1 MERVKAL
8 INKLQEQLD
17 QHTDPST
24 MALTVQMLQA
34 ELQQLQQS
42 GPKKTG
48 SGKVSVTMPA
58 NHKSAHTSHG
68 NGNAYAST
76 GKGYENP
83 AEQESEAE
91 IAVAKKIEEKNVNT
105 QPAAAAAQK
114 NYNFNP
120 ILEIPTLAHQ
130 DAVRE
135 LNDVIGHYGSSLNDQ
150 LKSNNTELAE
160 VLTEAPI
167 KDLKKGIGIN
177 DRYVFIN
184 ELFRGDETMYERS
197 IKTIN
202 NFHILQEAEF
212 WMERELK
219 LKLGWNEG
227 KERVQHFYQLVKR
240 RFA

>member
-24 MALTVQMLQA
+24 MAITVQMLQA
-34 ELQQLQQS
+34 ELQQIQQS
-42 GPKKTG
+42 VPKKTG
-48 SGKVSVTMPA
+48 SGKVSVMMPA
-58 NHKSAHTSHG
+58 NHKSAHSSQSNG
-68 NGNAYAST
+68 NGHTYSNGSN
-76 GKGYENP
+76 GNGYP
-83 AEQESEAE
+83 AEHVAE
-91 IAVAKKIEEKNVNT
+91 VAVVKNIADRNVNT
-105 QPAAAAAQK
+105 QPAQVAPQK

-160 VLTEAPI
+160 ILTEAPI

>member
-17 QHTDPST
+17 QHTDPSS
-24 MALTVQMLQA
+24 MAITVQMLQA
-34 ELQQLQQS
+34 ELQQVQQS
-42 GPKKTG
+42 APKNTS
-48 SGKVSVTMPA
+48 SGKISVMMPA
-58 NHKSAHTSHG
+58 NHKSSIPSNNNTHSYSNSNNG
-68 NGNAYAST
+68 NGYHT
-76 GKGYENP
+76 EHV
-83 AEQESEAE
+83 AE
-91 IAVAKKIEEKNVNT
+91 IAVVKKIAERNVNT
-105 QPAAAAAQK
+105 APIQAVPPK
-114 NYNFNP
+114 SYSFNP
-120 ILEIPTLAHQ
+120 VLEIPTLAHQ
-130 DAVRE
+130 DAVKE
-135 LNDVIGHYGSSLNDQ
+135 LNDVIGNYGSSLNDQ
-150 LKSNNTELAE
+150 LKSKNTELAE

>member
-8 INKLQEQLD
+8 INKLQEQFD

-24 MALTVQMLQA
+24 MAITVQMLQT
-34 ELQQLQQS
+34 ELQQIQQS
-42 GPKKTG
+42 APKKSG
-48 SGKVSVTMPA
+48 SGKVSVMMPA
-58 NHKSAHTSHG
+58 NHKSNHASQSNINVQEQSVG
-68 NGNAYAST
+68 DNGNSY
-76 GKGYENP
+76 P
-83 AEQESEAE
+83 PEQAE
-91 IAVAKKIEEKNVNT
+91 IAVVKKIAERDVNK
-105 QPAAAAAQK
+105 QPEVVPQK

>member
-17 QHTDPST
+17 QHTDPSS
-24 MALTVQMLQA
+24 MAITVQMLQA
-34 ELQQLQQS
+34 ELQQVIQS
-42 GPKKTG
+42 APKNTG
-48 SGKVSVTMPA
+48 SGKVSVMMPA
-58 NHKSAHTSHG
+58 NHKSSNPSYNNGNSYSNGSNG
-68 NGNAYAST
+68 NGYHTEQVTEAAVVKKDRNA
-76 GKGYENP
+76 NP
-83 AEQESEAE
+83 AP
-91 IAVAKKIEEKNVNT
+91 V
-105 QPAAAAAQK
+105 QK
-114 NYNFNP
+114 SFSFNP
-120 ILEIPTLAHQ
+120 VLEIPTLAHQ
-130 DAVRE
+130 DGVKE
-135 LNDVIGHYGSSLNDQ
+135 LNDVIGNNGSSLNDQ
-150 LKSNNTELAE
+150 LKSKNTELAE

>member
-17 QHTDPST
+17 QHTDPSS
-24 MALTVQMLQA
+24 MAITVQMLQA
-34 ELQQLQQS
+34 ELQQVQQS
-42 GPKKTG
+42 APKSTG
-48 SGKVSVTMPA
+48 SGKISVMMPA
-58 NHKSAHTSHG
+58 NHKSSNPSYS
-68 NGNAYAST
+68 NGNSNNN
-76 GKGYENP
+76 GSNSNGYHTEHV
-83 AEQESEAE
+83 AEV
-91 IAVAKKIEEKNVNT
+91 AVVKKERNGNT
-105 QPAAAAAQK
+105 APVQAVPQK
-114 NYNFNP
+114 SYSFNP
-120 ILEIPTLAHQ
+120 VLEIPTLANQ
-130 DAVRE
+130 DGVKE
-135 LNDVIGHYGSSLNDQ
+135 LNDVIGNYGSSLNDQ
-150 LKSNNTELAE
+150 LKSKNTELAE
-160 VLTEAPI
+160 TLTEAPI